1 MSYFAIT
8 SNHPRHVKFLETL
21 YDKVELSTVVV
32 IDKGPIEQGE
42 MDYFK
47 SDMSL
52 LENSNVIRCS
62 KQQLYSDSMLQ
73 SLRKLAPKVG
83 FVFGGPLLKKELFEI
98 PQYGCVNIHTGL
110 VNHYRGVDS
119 SLWAMYDN
127 RPDLIGATLHYI
139 DKSIDAGNVIDTGVI
154 NIGPLDNLES
164 LFYKSCQAGFYL
176 LSNNIGDIIT
186 NKVNK
191 QALKNKG
198 KLYQNKDKNSDIV
211 NRAKENLR
219 KYKNEN
225 YFRSL

>member
-8 SNHPRHVKFLETL
+8 SNHPRHVKYLETL
-21 YDKVELSTVVV
+21 YDQVELSTVVIV
-32 IDKGPIEQGE
+32 DKGVLTEAE
-42 MDYFK
+42 ADYFK
-47 SDMSL
+47 SDMTL
-52 LENSNVIRCS
+52 LGRDNVIRCS
-62 KQQLYSDSMLQ
+62 KQQLHSDFMLQ
-73 SLRKLAPKVG
+73 SLHKISAKVG
-83 FVFGGPLLKKELFEI
+83 FIFGAPLLKKELFEI

-139 DKSIDAGNVIDTGVI
+139 DKSIDAGNIIDTGVI
-154 NIGPLDNLES
+154 DIDESDNLES
-164 LFYKSCQAGFYL
+164 LFYKSCQVGFNL
-176 LSNNIGDIIT
+176 LSDNINDIVA
-186 NKVNK
+186 NKANK
-191 QALKNKG
+191 QVLKNRG
-198 KLYQNKDKNSDIV
+198 KLYQHKDKNSDVV

>member
-8 SNHPRHVKFLETL
+8 SNHPRHVKYLETL
-21 YDKVELSTVVV
+21 YNQIELSTVVIV
-32 IDKGPIEQGE
+32 DKGTVTEE
-42 MDYFK
+42 EADYFK

-52 LENSNVIRCS
+52 LGKSNVIRCS
-62 KQQLYSDSMLQ
+62 KQQLHSDLMLQ
-73 SLRKLAPKVG
+73 RLQKVNAKVG
-83 FVFGGPLLKKELFEI
+83 FIFGAPLLKKELFEI

-139 DKSIDAGNVIDTGVI
+139 DKSIDAGNIIDTGVI
-154 NIGPLDNLES
+154 DLDRHDNLES
-164 LFYKSCQAGFYL
+164 LFYKSCQVGFSL
-176 LSNNIGDIIT
+176 LSNNIDDIVA
-186 NKVNK
+186 NKANK
-191 QALKNKG
+191 QALKNRG
-198 KLYQNKDKNSDIV
+198 KLYQHKDKNSDVV

-225 YFRSL
+225 YFRPL

>member
-32 IDKGPIEQGE
+32 IDKGPIKQGE
-42 MDYFK
+42 VDYFN

-52 LENSNVIRCS
+52 LENSNVIRCT
-62 KQQLYSDSMLQ
+62 KQQLCSDFILQ
-73 SLRKLAPKVG
+73 SLHKLAPKVG
-83 FVFGGPLLKKELFEI
+83 FIFGAPLLKKELFEI

-154 NIGPLDNLES
+154 SIDQLDSLES
-164 LFYKSCQAGFYL
+164 LFYKTCQTGFYL
-176 LSNNIGDIIT
+176 LSSNIDDIIA
-186 NKVNK
+186 NKANK
-191 QALKNKG
+191 RTLKNRG